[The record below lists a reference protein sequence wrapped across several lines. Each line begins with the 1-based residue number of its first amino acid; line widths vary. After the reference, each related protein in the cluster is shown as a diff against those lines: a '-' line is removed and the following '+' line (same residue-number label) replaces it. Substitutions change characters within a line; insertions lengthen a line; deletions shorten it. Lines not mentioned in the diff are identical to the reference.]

1 MPPIGK
7 VICSV
12 WSAFKYTTWAHHNLV
27 RSKEWYHY
35 LHFIN
40 LIIRKQ
46 LREKWRPQKSGRF
59 KTGNQISC
67 FRIQWS
73 FFCIRGI
80 PKCNTANQLPCSN
93 MNFHRHVF
101 PLRLDRSVWPQSPCL
116 NHSSF
121 FVETKK
127 KLLENQNWTKYKWNF
142 WWKKSNENCNSD
154 WLCYLKYANVFSF
167 MQKCVF
173 HYVIRLWFFFQMP
186 CFNSTILQ
194 YFAECSTGQKYI

>member
-127 KLLENQNWTKYKWNF
+127 KNYWKIRTEQNINETFDEKNQMKIVIATDYAIWNTQMYSVSC
-142 WWKKSNENCNSD
+142 K
-154 WLCYLKYANVFSF
+154 NV
-167 MQKCVF
+167 
-173 HYVIRLWFFFQMP
+173 
-186 CFNSTILQ
+186 
-194 YFAECSTGQKYI
+194 CSIML